1 MRLWPALLVPA
12 PGKADHGAMHLRIH
26 GFLAL
31 SLASAALAAQGPP
44 AAAPAFVPSE
54 FVRFVRDGE
63 GGHLDTA
70 ITTYRKGDIEVV
82 LFGAVHIADQACYE
96 QLNDRFTAFE
106 SLLYE
111 LVGPSDVRPRKGEGS
126 GGSPV
131 SMLQTLLK
139 DSLQLSFQLDV
150 IDYGVSNFVH
160 ADMTPGEF
168 ADSMAE
174 RGESMLSMM
183 MAMMTQATRVQAQR
197 REAAENDDDDGAGGS
212 GKQPNLQPPSV
223 DMAKAWRERKG
234 YHTLRMLF
242 ASQLEQ
248 IEAMTATS
256 GKGGSTLLEGRNE
269 KCLSVLQ
276 REIAA
281 GRKKLGIYY
290 GAAHLP
296 HLERRLVQDL
306 GFQRV
311 AHEWLV
317 AWDCSPRLDPKYDRE
332 LVQLRLRCRDELA
345 VLAQWARDTRLALGG
360 KPPVLAE
367 GAALPAGAPP
377 YAGPR
382 LDPWGRAYR
391 IEPRPQSARWQVR
404 SCGQDGLP
412 DTEDDLVAQEPRRR
426 GL

>member
-1 MRLWPALLVPA
+1 MRLWPARLVPA
-12 PGKADHGAMHLRIH
+12 PGKADHGAMHLRIDC
-26 GFLAL
+26 FVAL
-31 SLASAALAAQGPP
+31 ALAAAALPAQDPP

-70 ITTYRKGDIEVV
+70 ITTYRKGDVEVV

-96 QLNDRFTAFE
+96 QLNDRFTACDA
-106 SLLYE
+106 LLYE
-111 LVGPSDVRPRKGEGS
+111 LVGPSGYRPRKGEVS
-126 GGSPV
+126 TGSPV

-150 IDYGVSNFVH
+150 IDYGVANFVH

-183 MAMMTQATRVQAQR
+183 MAMMTQATRAQTQR
-197 REAAENDDDDGAGGS
+197 REAEDDDDEEAGKS
-212 GKQPNLQPPSV
+212 GNKPSLQPPSV

-234 YHTLRMLF
+234 YHTLRLLF

-248 IEAMTATS
+248 IEAISAAS

-269 KCLSVLQ
+269 KCLEVLQ

-306 GFQRV
+306 GFARV
-311 AHEWLV
+311 GHEWLV
-317 AWDCSPRLDPKYDRE
+317 AWDCSLRLDPKYDRE

-360 KPPVLAE
+360 TPPSLAAE
-367 GAALPAGAPP
+367 QPLPAGAPP
-377 YAGPR
+377 YTGPR

-391 IEPRPQSARWQVR
+391 IEPRPRSARWQVR
-404 SCGQDGLP
+404 SLGQDGLA
-412 DTEDDLVAQEPRRR
+412 DTDDDLVVQEPRRG

>member
-1 MRLWPALLVPA
+1 MHPRTRCFFALV
-12 PGKADHGAMHLRIH
+12 
-26 GFLAL
+26 
-31 SLASAALAAQGPP
+31 LASATLRAQDPP

-70 ITTYRKGDIEVV
+70 ITTYRKGDVEVV

-96 QLNDRFTAFE
+96 QLNDRFTACDA
-106 SLLYE
+106 LLYE
-111 LVGPSDVRPRKGEGS
+111 LVGTSGYRPRKGEAS
-126 GGSPV
+126 TGSPV

-183 MAMMTQATRVQAQR
+183 MAMMTQATRSQSQR
-197 REAAENDDDDGAGGS
+197 RDAADDDDADDDEGGDTR
-212 GKQPNLQPPSV
+212 GKAPRLQPPSV

-234 YHTLRMLF
+234 YHTLRLLF

-248 IEAMTATS
+248 IEAMSAAS

-269 KCLSVLQ
+269 KCLEVLQ
-276 REIAA
+276 REIAS

-306 GFQRV
+306 GFTRV
-311 AHEWLV
+311 GHEWLV
-317 AWDCSPRLDPKYDRE
+317 AWDCSLRLDPKYDRE

-345 VLAQWARDTRLALGG
+345 VLAQWARDTRVAIGG
-360 KPPVLAE
+360 KPPTLAE
-367 GAALPAGAPP
+367 GQPLPGGAPP
-377 YAGPR
+377 YGGPR
-382 LDPWGRAYR
+382 LDPWGRAYL
-391 IEPRPQSARWQVR
+391 IEPRANSARWQVR
-404 SCGQDGLP
+404 SLGQDGLQG
-412 DTEDDLVAQEPRRR
+412 TEDDLVVQEPRRG